1 MPREAAAL
9 AMLGRFRVSSEHLV
23 TRPKKTFAALF
34 GPSRSKGSS
43 SRKRLAPEDNPAL
56 QAIWHAVCAIP
67 RGQVSTY
74 GAVARTAGFPGR
86 ARQAGFAL
94 RVAPKALNLP
104 WHRVVGAGGRI
115 VFPQSSTEH
124 REQVRRLRADGVLV
138 QNGRVVR
145 FAMARVDD
153 L

>member
-1 MPREAAAL
+1 
-9 AMLGRFRVSSEHLV
+9 ML
-23 TRPKKTFAALF
+23 TRQKKTFTALF
-34 GPSRSKGSS
+34 APSRSKISS
-43 SRKRLAPEDNPAL
+43 SRKRPAPDDDPAL

-74 GAVARTAGFPGR
+74 GAVARAAGFPGR

-115 VFPQSSTEH
+115 VFPKSSAGH

-138 QNGRVVR
+138 QNGRVTR
-145 FAMARVDD
+145 FAMTRVDD
-153 L
+153 V

>member
-1 MPREAAAL
+1 M
-9 AMLGRFRVSSEHLV
+9 
-23 TRPKKTFAALF
+23 
-34 GPSRSKGSS
+34 
-43 SRKRLAPEDNPAL
+43 
-56 QAIWHAVCAIP
+56 
-67 RGQVSTY
+67 
-74 GAVARTAGFPGR
+74 
-86 ARQAGFAL
+86 
-94 RVAPKALNLP
+94 NLP

-115 VFPQSSTEH
+115 VFPKSSADH

>member
-1 MPREAAAL
+1 M
-9 AMLGRFRVSSEHLV
+9 
-23 TRPKKTFAALF
+23 TKTFTALF
-34 GPSRSKGSS
+34 APSRSKISS

-56 QAIWHAVCAIP
+56 QAFWHAVCAIP

-86 ARQAGFAL
+86 ARQTGFAL

-115 VFPQSSTEH
+115 VFPKSSAEY
-124 REQVRRLRADGVLV
+124 REQVRRLRADGVPV
-138 QNGRVVR
+138 QNGRVTR
-145 FAMARVDD
+145 FAMTRADD
-153 L
+153 A